1 MILRYFYID
10 KYNEIAQN
18 LDINLGGKY
27 KYQYQATMNKLLFI
41 RNEGYVAN
49 LYEEYSVIS
58 DVSAILG
65 KNSAGKTTVLRMINS
80 IFNGFN
86 KYSKERYIIIFEK
99 ENNYILFTNYM
110 HLKYDEK
117 KLDKK
122 IQCEKGESFNA
133 IDILKDVGLIYFS
146 NIFDRATPFQGNA
159 NLIDISANYMFE
171 HFYMDNINRKLNNTG
186 EKISILEE
194 YKSDSNLTEID
205 FLLDIKRSTATD
217 TINLLFDI
225 PAQIELGFSQVFPDS
240 GNNPLCDNEENNHL
254 LKKIYKSLVDYLD
267 ENQEFEEE
275 RSSLFQKEIIFYFLF
290 DELYRFCKED
300 KYNVFDALKCWMSK
314 IENENWEISCYYQEI
329 LGALGQDHTIMDTAS
344 ISNKENL
351 DPEEETYE
359 IGAFDD
365 IWEDIYR
372 LHNQLEMDSTENIN
386 YSLLLHKIS
395 KIQMMAEKEHWKNHH
410 IIRYNLK
417 EAEYLLQEIQDDLLS
432 HDYDLYNITCI
443 YEAES
448 YIEKAINMC
457 NMERVVSAFSDDDF
471 DDSWLDSPNN
481 NGEITEVKPLF
492 DSDTEEH
499 LTILQNIVNTLIDFT
514 KRYEYDADANMLK
527 VRLDSEDTMEFIRNF
542 QKLDC
547 KTVVLDTKRNDI
559 SSGHSAYLNMCA
571 RINSAKKS
579 GEICR
584 KENVILLIDEG
595 DIYLHPEKQLAY
607 MDNLL
612 KLLQILY
619 QEKKVQ
625 LIVTS
630 NSPFIISDIQSS
642 NILYLEREGGK
653 INIAKSTIS
662 NTFASNVNVLLLDS
676 FFVKN
681 GLIGEYARK
690 KIDRILQ
697 DIQSDNLSESEYL
710 YLEAIIKIIGE
721 PIIRRKLETMLF
733 HNIST
738 DNTQREIQYYER
750 MLRQIKRLNK

>member
-1 MILRYFYID
+1 
-10 KYNEIAQN
+10 
-18 LDINLGGKY
+18 
-27 KYQYQATMNKLLFI
+27 
-41 RNEGYVAN
+41 
-49 LYEEYSVIS
+49 
-58 DVSAILG
+58 
-65 KNSAGKTTVLRMINS
+65 
-80 IFNGFN
+80 
-86 KYSKERYIIIFEK
+86 
-99 ENNYILFTNYM
+99 
-110 HLKYDEK
+110 
-117 KLDKK
+117 
-122 IQCEKGESFNA
+122 
-133 IDILKDVGLIYFS
+133 
-146 NIFDRATPFQGNA
+146 
-159 NLIDISANYMFE
+159 
-171 HFYMDNINRKLNNTG
+171 
-186 EKISILEE
+186 
-194 YKSDSNLTEID
+194 
-205 FLLDIKRSTATD
+205 
-217 TINLLFDI
+217 
-225 PAQIELGFSQVFPDS
+225 
-240 GNNPLCDNEENNHL
+240 
-254 LKKIYKSLVDYLD
+254 
-267 ENQEFEEE
+267 
-275 RSSLFQKEIIFYFLF
+275 
-290 DELYRFCKED
+290 
-300 KYNVFDALKCWMSK
+300 
-314 IENENWEISCYYQEI
+314 
-329 LGALGQDHTIMDTAS
+329 
-344 ISNKENL
+344 
-351 DPEEETYE
+351 
-359 IGAFDD
+359 
-365 IWEDIYR
+365 
-372 LHNQLEMDSTENIN
+372 
-386 YSLLLHKIS
+386 
-395 KIQMMAEKEHWKNHH
+395 
-410 IIRYNLK
+410 
-417 EAEYLLQEIQDDLLS
+417 
-432 HDYDLYNITCI
+432 
-443 YEAES
+443 
-448 YIEKAINMC
+448 MC